1 MKEIPKITP
10 PTILTKDI
18 NSKVVVFC
26 DEGEEDWKRFKKEF
40 FWTEYGVITNIEFT
54 NLTIFESAKA
64 FEQSFDIF
72 MFDWGGMS
80 MGNSMLE
87 HFIRRLCKMAE
98 ENPSKDF
105 ILLSRFTN
113 DAYVDYLR
121 NEHEKLFNVYTTDQW
136 LETIKKQ

>member
-10 PTILTKDI
+10 PTILTKEI

-26 DEGEEDWKRFKKEF
+26 DEGEEDWECFKKEF
-40 FWTEYGVITNIEFT
+40 FWTEYGVITNIEFI
-54 NLTIFESAKA
+54 NLTIFESANA

-98 ENPSKDF
+98 DNPSKDF

-113 DAYVDYLR
+113 DAYRDYLE

-136 LETIKKQ
+136 LETIKK